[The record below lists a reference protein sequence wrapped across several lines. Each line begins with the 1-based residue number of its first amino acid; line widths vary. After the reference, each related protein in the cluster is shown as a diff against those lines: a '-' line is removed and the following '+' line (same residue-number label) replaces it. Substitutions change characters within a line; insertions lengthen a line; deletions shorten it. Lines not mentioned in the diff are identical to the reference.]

1 MSGQKTG
8 DYDHDYFLSLLPAG
22 ALNCLDPDEAEA
34 LARHLADCPPCVEE
48 LARYQALV
56 GALAPVGAL
65 LPVAPEV
72 ALSPALRERLLAWVT
87 EPADPTNDQQG
98 NNE

>member
-1 MSGQKTG
+1 MSGQPTG

-22 ALNCLDPDEAEA
+22 ALDCLDPDEAEA

-56 GALAPVGAL
+56 GALAPVA
-65 LPVAPEV
+65 PEVAPEV

-87 EPADPTNDQQG
+87 ELADPTNDQQG

>member
-1 MSGQKTG
+1 MSGQPTG

-56 GALAPVGAL
+56 GAL

-72 ALSPALRERLLAWVT
+72 ALSPALRERLLAWAT
-87 EPADPTNDQQG
+87 EPADPTNDHQG